1 MSIKKNDEIRLKI
14 TTLTSQGS
22 GLGRYGEMAVFVE
35 GSAVGDDLLVHI
47 IKVKK
52 NYAVGIIKKIYKA
65 SPDRTESDC
74 EAFGKCGGCSY
85 RHISYEAE
93 KREKQQSVTD
103 AMNRIGGID

>member
-103 AMNRIGGID
+103 AMKRV